1 MSIGQGRP
9 FLREYDWTLSSCWSR
24 NGRSPDRPIVLPSA
38 L

>member
-9 FLREYDWTLSSCWSR
+9 FLREYDWTLSSSLEPER
-24 NGRSPDRPIVLPSA
+24 QVARPPIVLPSA